1 MGETLAVPSAHDERW
16 YRRGSWVVVCLVVL
30 LLVAGALHGQIWF
43 DESYSVALAR
53 ESLADIWRIGAA
65 DVHPVLYYVALHGL
79 YLIFGENLVVYRLFS
94 CTGLVAAVMLGP
106 TIVRRDFGVR
116 VGFWFSL
123 LVGFCPYLL
132 YLAEQIRM
140 YSWTIAAI
148 AYCLVMAVRVASAG
162 ASASRASWAGLVAS
176 SYLAACLHYYGALTA
191 AALMVGVLV
200 VLVLRRDRL
209 AARRLLVLALV
220 ELVLYLPFALVLVRQ
235 AGSVSGGFWIPFALP
250 RTIFE
255 LIWYPLLPESIL
267 SWLRTLPTLPRCAV
281 EWGLVALAVA
291 GAFATAWAY
300 VRYRAAGNTS
310 PTAWRDALADPSREA
325 VYLGVSAYL
334 AVLALGAIASA
345 ALGTMVLYYRY
356 LAIALVCPAL
366 SLAVV
371 LGANPERCATWG
383 KAHEAPA
390 RRFQIALVT
399 VLVMCALVTFT
410 HDAMSAYDPANGHAL
425 DTVRDAAEV
434 EGEGEALP
442 VVSAHITVGGVLA
455 VSAPDVP
462 QLYLNELLPMWGK
475 AYEVY
480 VPPLKNI
487 EHIAAGASELQDGFV
502 FVCKPEPEELA
513 AAADS
518 GDTGAS
524 ALGNARVAEGDSDR
538 VVPDLLRKLAELPG
552 VTVDEVIYVDR
563 PYEGTY
569 YAVSR
574 CSYHPGA

>member
-1 MGETLAVPSAHDERW
+1 M
-16 YRRGSWVVVCLVVL
+16 
-30 LLVAGALHGQIWF
+30 AGALHGQIWF

-94 CTGLVAAVMLGP
+94 CAGLVAAVMLGP
-106 TIVRRDFGVR
+106 TIVRRDFGAR

-200 VLVLRRDRL
+200 MLVLRRDRR
-209 AARRLLVLALV
+209 AARRLPVLWVL
-220 ELVLYLPFALVLVRQ
+220 ELALYLPFALVLVRQ
-235 AGSVSGGFWIPFALP
+235 AGSVSGGFWISFSLP

-255 LIWYPLLPESIL
+255 LIWYPLLPESVL
-267 SWLRTLPTLPRCAV
+267 AWLRTLPTLPRCAV

-291 GAFATAWAY
+291 GVLAMARSYIRHRGT
-300 VRYRAAGNTS
+300 GNTS
-310 PTAWRDALADPSREA
+310 PATWRDALANPSRVA
-325 VYLGVSAYL
+325 VYLGVFAYL

-390 RRFQIALVT
+390 RRFQIALVA
-399 VLVMCALVTFT
+399 VLVMCAFVTFT

-425 DTVRDAAEV
+425 DTVRDAAES
-434 EGEGEALP
+434 GRGGRGP
-442 VVSAHITVGGVLA
+442 SCRQRAHHRRCGVLA

-487 EHIAAGASELQDGFV
+487 EHIAAGASELQDGFI

-538 VVPDLLRKLAELPG
+538 VVPDQLRKLA
-552 VTVDEVIYVDR
+552 
-563 PYEGTY
+563 
-569 YAVSR
+569 
-574 CSYHPGA
+574 